1 MRRITHTSRT
11 LVVTAVMVASIVL
24 AAAFPLL
31 AMAGDG
37 GGPTGG

>member
-1 MRRITHTSRT
+1 MRRITHLSRT
-11 LVVTAVMVASIVL
+11 LVVTAVMVASVVL

-31 AMAGDG
+31 ALADN

>member
-1 MRRITHTSRT
+1 MRRITHLSRT

-31 AMAGDG
+31 ALADN